1 MKNVSTGHLDC
12 CGKMIRRGDKVVTVS
27 GEATILHV
35 QNRWLLWY
43 GGRHLEPLNCYD
55 ASRLRRVEK
64 GWDNKTLSRDNKIL
78 SLVLSRVL
86 SQG

>member
-64 GWDNKTLSRDNKIL
+64 GCDNNCDNTCDNAVTIEMEAM
-78 SLVLSRVL
+78 
-86 SQG
+86 